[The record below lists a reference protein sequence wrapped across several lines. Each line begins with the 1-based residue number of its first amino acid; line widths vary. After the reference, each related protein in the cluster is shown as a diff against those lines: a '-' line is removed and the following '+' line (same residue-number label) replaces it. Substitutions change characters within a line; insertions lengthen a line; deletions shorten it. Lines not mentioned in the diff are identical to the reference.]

1 MNHSLRLHGLLN
13 IKKLTMNKHIS
24 YRKIARSL
32 GLLMLL
38 AAVTPV
44 LAQHTATGYF
54 NQGYTYRNEMNPA
67 LAPEDSLSKNYI
79 AMPVLGNVNVGL
91 QGNLGVKDVIYNV
104 NGRTT
109 TFLNAGVS
117 SSEFLSNIHD
127 NNEVNADIKINI
139 LSAGFKA
146 FGGYNTIS
154 INTRAS
160 ISANVPGSLLRLAK
174 EGVKNGT
181 YDISDLSAH
190 ADAYAELAFGHS
202 RRLNDQWR
210 VGASLKLLFGL
221 GNVDADFDKALLT
234 LNENE
239 WSVEA
244 NAEVQ
249 ASIKGLEYIT
259 ETKMRG
265 AEGEQTA
272 HTYINDLD
280 LDGYGLSGF
289 GLAVDLGAEFTLDEQ
304 WKFSAALLDFGFISW
319 SNNYVASTNGDRYFN
334 TDTYL
339 FSFDDNAYH
348 NTDDEW
354 DRFAEGLADLYE
366 LQDNGDQGGRTKML
380 AATLNFGAEY
390 TLPAYQRLSFGLLN
404 TTRLHGQYSWTD
416 FRLSANVEP
425 VDIFSASLS
434 LAAGTYGCSFGWML
448 NLHMTGLNLF
458 FAMDHMLGSLSSEGV
473 PLNSNASANFGL
485 NFLF

>member
-1 MNHSLRLHGLLN
+1 
-13 IKKLTMNKHIS
+13 MNKHICLS
-24 YRKIARSL
+24 IAL
-32 GLLMLL
+32 LL
-38 AAVTPV
+38 AAFAPAF
-44 LAQHTATGYF
+44 AQHTATGYF
-54 NQGYTYRNEMNPA
+54 NRGYAYRYEMNPA
-67 LAPEDSLSKNYI
+67 LAPEDTLSKNFI

-91 QGNLGVKDVIYNV
+91 QGNLGVEDVIYNV

-109 TFLNAGVS
+109 TFLNSGVS
-117 SSEFLSNIHD
+117 ASEFLSNIHD
-127 NNEVNADIKINI
+127 NNKVNADVKVNI
-139 LSAGFKA
+139 LSVGFKA
-146 FGGYNTIS
+146 FGGYNTVS
-154 INTRAS
+154 LNARAS
-160 ISANVPGSLLRLAK
+160 VSANVPGSLLRLAK

-202 RRLNDQWR
+202 RRLNDRWR
-210 VGASLKLLFGL
+210 VGAALKVLFGL
-221 GNVDADFDKALLT
+221 GNVDAEFDKALLT

-244 NAEVQ
+244 NAEVN
-249 ASIKGLEYIT
+249 ASIKGLQYIS

-265 AEGEQTA
+265 AEGEQTE
-272 HTYINDLD
+272 HTYINDID
-280 LDGYGLSGF
+280 IDGYGLGGF
-289 GLAVDLGAEFTLDEQ
+289 GLAVDLGAEYTLNRQ
-304 WKFSAALLDFGFISW
+304 WKFSAALLDLGFISW

-348 NTDDEW
+348 NTGDEW

-380 AATLNFGAEY
+380 AATLNLGAEY
-390 TLPAYQRLSFGLLN
+390 TLPAYRRLSFGLLN

-425 VDIFSASLS
+425 VDIFSAGLS
-434 LAAGTYGCSFGWML
+434 FAAGTYGCSLGWML
-448 NLHMTGLNLF
+448 NLHTTRFNF
-458 FAMDHMLGSLSSEGV
+458 FVAMDHTIGSVSSEWI
-473 PLNSNASANFGL
+473 PLDSNAAVNLGL
-485 NFLF
+485 NFFF

>member
-1 MNHSLRLHGLLN
+1 MRKSLFKTF
-13 IKKLTMNKHIS
+13 IMNKHIS
-24 YRKIARSL
+24 YCKMACSL
-32 GLLMLL
+32 GLFALL
-38 AAVTPV
+38 VVATPAF
-44 LAQHTATGYF
+44 AQHTATGYF

-67 LAPEDSLSKNYI
+67 FAPKDSLSKNYI
-79 AMPVLGNVNVGL
+79 AMPLLGNVNVGL

-104 NGRTT
+104 DGRTT

-127 NNEVNADIKINI
+127 NNKFNADIKINL
-139 LSAGFKA
+139 LSAGFNA

-154 INTRAS
+154 LNTRAS
-160 ISANVPGSLLRLAK
+160 VSANVPGNLLRLAK
-174 EGVKNGT
+174 EGVKNGS
-181 YDISDLSAH
+181 YDISDLCVH
-190 ADAYAELAFGHS
+190 ADSYVELAFGHS

-210 VGASLKLLFGL
+210 VGASLKVLFGL
-221 GNVDADFDKALLT
+221 GNVDAEFDKALLT

-244 NAEVQ
+244 NAELQ
-249 ASIKGLEYIT
+249 ASIKGLEYIS

-265 AEGEQTA
+265 ADGEQTE
-272 HTYINDLD
+272 HTYVNDID
-280 LDGYGLSGF
+280 IDGYGISGY
-289 GLAVDLGAEFTLDEQ
+289 GLAVDIGAEYTFNEQ
-304 WKFSAALLDFGFISW
+304 WKFSAAVLDFGFISW

-339 FSFDDNAYH
+339 FSFDDDAYH

-354 DRFAEGLADLYE
+354 DRLAEGLADLYE

-390 TLPAYQRLSFGLLN
+390 TLPAYQRLTFGLLN

-416 FRLSANVEP
+416 FRISGNVEP

-434 LAAGTYGCSFGWML
+434 FAAGTYGCSLGWML
-448 NLHMTGLNLF
+448 NLHMSGLNLF
-458 FAMDHMLGSLSSEGV
+458 FAMDHPLGSLSSEGI
-473 PLNSNASANFGL
+473 PLNSNAAANFGL